1 MYFLQ
6 FKLLKPLTEINN
18 ISITQFNSISFTENQ
33 SCLGRWIFI
42 NCYLWNSKILTSI
55 NKNNYIIMN
64 VLLSKFTTK
73 HNTAP
78 FSQIKIEDYFPAF
91 QEGIALAKTEIDAIV
106 NNPEAPT
113 FENTVVAMDFAGD
126 ILDRLSSVFF
136 NLNSAETSDEM
147 QKIAQEVSPL
157 LSEFGNDITL
167 NAALFAKIKTVYEQ
181 KENLNLTPEQ
191 TTLLDKK
198 YKSFSRNGANL
209 PEDKKDQ
216 LREIDKELSKL
227 SLQFGENVLAETNAF
242 ELHLTDEK
250 DLAGLPE
257 GTIEAARLLAKEK
270 EKEGWIFTLDHPS
283 YVPFLTYADNRE
295 LRKKMAIAFG
305 ARSFQNNEFDNQE
318 NVLKI
323 AKLRFER
330 ANLLGYKTHAHFVLE
345 ERMAQSPEKVFTFL
359 NDLLAKAKP
368 AAQKEFAE
376 LAAFAKEL
384 DGIEQLEKWDGAYYS
399 EKLKQ
404 QLFNLDDEKL
414 KPYFQLEKVLDGAF
428 TVAKKLYGLTFTEV
442 FDIDK
447 YHEEVTT
454 YEVTDAE
461 NNLVSI
467 FYADFFPRKGK
478 RNGAW
483 MTSFKSQSKKDGV
496 NERPHI
502 SNVCNFTK
510 PTETKPSLLTFNE
523 VTTLFHEFGHGLHGM
538 LANTTYPSLSGTS
551 VFWDFVELPSQIMEN
566 WCYEPEALALFANH
580 YETGEI
586 IPIEYVQKIKES
598 ASFQEGMA
606 TLRQLSFGLLDMAWH
621 GQDPTSITD
630 LKTFE
635 TEQFANTQLYP
646 DVKENA
652 MSTAFS
658 HIFQGGYSS
667 GYYSYKWA
675 EVLDADAFEY
685 FQESGIFNVEVATKF
700 KENVLSKGG
709 TEHPMILYKRFRG
722 QEPKPEALLKRAG
735 LL

>member
-1 MYFLQ
+1 MSVLTQYF
-6 FKLLKPLTEINN
+6 N
-18 ISITQFNSISFTENQ
+18 
-33 SCLGRWIFI
+33 
-42 NCYLWNSKILTSI
+42 
-55 NKNNYIIMN
+55 
-64 VLLSKFTTK
+64 TK

-78 FSQIKIEDYFPAF
+78 FSQIKIEDYVPAF
-91 QEGIALAKTEIDAIV
+91 NEGISLAKAEIDAIV
-106 NNPEAPT
+106 NNPDAPT
-113 FENTVVAMDFAGD
+113 FENTVVAMDFSGD
-126 ILDRLSSVFF
+126 ILDRLSSIFF
-136 NLNSAETSDEM
+136 NLNSAETNDEM

-167 NAALFAKIKTVYEQ
+167 NAALFAKIKAVYDQ
-181 KENLNLTPEQ
+181 KESLNLNPEQ

-250 DLAGLPE
+250 DLSGLPE
-257 GTIEAARLLAKEK
+257 GTIEAARLLAKNQ

-305 ARSFQNNEFDNQE
+305 AKAFQNNEFDNQE

-345 ERMAQSPEKVFTFL
+345 ERMAESPEKVFSFL

-376 LAAFAKEL
+376 LTAFAKEL

-454 YEVTDAE
+454 YEVHDAE

-483 MTSFKSQSKKDGV
+483 MTSFKSQYVKDGV

-538 LANTTYPSLSGTS
+538 LANTVYPSLSGTS
-551 VFWDFVELPSQIMEN
+551 VYWDFVELPSQIMEN

-598 ASFQEGMA
+598 ASFQEGLA

-630 LKTFE
+630 LKAFE

-685 FQESGIFNVEVATKF
+685 FQEKGIFNAEVAKKF
-700 KENVLSKGG
+700 KDNVLSKGG
-709 TEHPMILYKRFRG
+709 TEHPMTLYKRFRG

>member
-1 MYFLQ
+1 M
-6 FKLLKPLTEINN
+6 
-18 ISITQFNSISFTENQ
+18 S
-33 SCLGRWIFI
+33 
-42 NCYLWNSKILTSI
+42 ILTQYF
-55 NKNNYIIMN
+55 N
-64 VLLSKFTTK
+64 TK

-91 QEGIALAKTEIDAIV
+91 QEGIVLAKAEIDAIV

-113 FENTVVAMDFAGD
+113 FENTVVTMDFSGD

-136 NLNSAETSDEM
+136 NLNSAETNDEM

-167 NAALFAKIKTVYEQ
+167 NAALFAKIKTVYDQ
-181 KENLNLTPEQ
+181 KEKLNLNPEQ

-209 PEDKKDQ
+209 PEDKKDK

-257 GTIEAARLLAKEK
+257 GTIEAARLLAKSQ
-270 EKEGWIFTLDHPS
+270 EKEGWVFTLDHPS
-283 YVPFLTYADNRE
+283 YIPFLTYADNRE

-305 ARSFQNNEFDNQE
+305 ARSFQKNEFDNQE

-345 ERMAQSPEKVFTFL
+345 ERMAESPEKVFSFL
-359 NDLLAKAKP
+359 NDLLAKAKS
-368 AAQKEFAE
+368 AAQKEFTE
-376 LAAFAKEL
+376 LTAFAKKL
-384 DGIEQLEKWDGAYYS
+384 DGIEELEKWDGAYYS

-414 KPYFQLEKVLDGAF
+414 KPYFQLEKVLNGAF

-454 YEVTDAE
+454 YEVTDGE

-483 MTSFKSQSKKDGV
+483 MTSFKSQSIKNGV

-598 ASFQEGMA
+598 ASFQEGLA

-621 GQDPTSITD
+621 GQDPTNILD
-630 LKTFE
+630 LKAFE

-685 FQESGIFNVEVATKF
+685 FQEKGIFNTEVASKF